1 MTIFKQDPGGPMKAV
16 SLTLMISAVL
26 FWQGFALGAQSED
39 SSGVHVVGPS
49 DDGSST
55 DVASPG
61 KQAPAFSEPDI
72 HGRSTIALKDLAG
85 KVVVLNFWATW
96 CPPCKEEIPALEA
109 IQAAH
114 KDKLVVVGVSVFSS
128 ETATDLF
135 NAEYKINYPMIY
147 GSYELME
154 KYGRVRS
161 IPSTFLIDKNGVI
174 AANIVGSRTQA
185 EYEAMLKPLLQ

>member
-1 MTIFKQDPGGPMKAV
+1 MKTASLVLMV
-16 SLTLMISAVL
+16 SALL
-26 FWQGFALGAQSED
+26 FWQAFALGAQSD
-39 SSGVHVVGPS
+39 DTSGVHVVGPS
-49 DDGSST
+49 DDGS
-55 DVASPG
+55 AANAAGPG
-61 KQAPAFSEPDI
+61 AQAPAFSEPDI

-96 CPPCKEEIPALEA
+96 CPPCKEEIPALKA
-109 IQAAH
+109 LQAAH

-135 NAEYKINYPMIY
+135 EAEYKITYPMIF

-154 KYGRVRS
+154 KYGRVRT

-174 AANIVGSRTQA
+174 AADVIGSRTQA

>member
-1 MTIFKQDPGGPMKAV
+1 MRRFP
-16 SLTLMISAVL
+16 VL
-26 FWQGFALGAQSED
+26 FVLVFVLILVLVAGCNRGSHPSLVGNPAPDFTVQDAD
-39 SSGVHVVGPS
+39 RKVVLR
-49 DDGSST
+49 D
-55 DVASPG
+55 
-61 KQAPAFSEPDI
+61 F
-72 HGRSTIALKDLAG
+72 RG

-96 CPPCKEEIPALEA
+96 CPPCKEEIPALKA
-109 IQAAH
+109 LQAAH

-135 NAEYKINYPMIY
+135 EAEYKITYPMIF

-154 KYGRVRS
+154 KYGRVRT

-174 AANIVGSRTQA
+174 AADVIGSRTQA